1 MNDETIL
8 VSSTKSFKVRQHD
21 SSNTILLTSMN
32 NLKQKLDKNDKNK
45 DNENEN
51 ENDGDILNLNNTN
64 NNESIYSAISCVYT
78 LEQQP
83 PRLNKLYQ
91 ILYQRPYSYV
101 YIYIY

>member
-1 MNDETIL
+1 M
-8 VSSTKSFKVRQHD
+8 RQHD

-32 NLKQKLDKNDKNK
+32 NLKQKLDKNDENK
-45 DNENEN
+45 NENY
-51 ENDGDILNLNNTN
+51 DGDIWNLNNTN
-64 NNESIYSAISCVYT
+64 NNESIHSAISCVYT

-101 YIYIY
+101 YTFDISNN